1 LQTLVLLLVGLVL
14 TVLVTVEAAPAHQ
27 VKKWKKIKGIASQG
41 FQSATSTHTSG
52 KKFEKIKGIVS
63 QGFQSAIRHRGMAP
77 LLLNG
82 R

>member
-1 LQTLVLLLVGLVL
+1 LVLLLVGLVL
-14 TVLVTVEAAPAHQ
+14 AAMVTVEAAPTHQ
-27 VKKWKKIKGIASQG
+27 VKNWQ
-41 FQSATSTHTSG
+41 
-52 KKFEKIKGIVS
+52 KIKGIVS